1 MRQMH
6 PTFRER
12 VLTGEPLLL
21 SSALSQLVLSAH
33 LLNPR
38 SIEHPKQIAPSVS
51 RKELYIYIYE
61 VCSLRGVYV
70 AKNEIKFAVQEQLK
84 TIVIALSLRSKLERR
99 IETRDEGIH

>member
-6 PTFRER
+6 STFRER
-12 VLTGEPLLL
+12 VLTGKPLLL
-21 SSALSQLVLSAH
+21 SSALSELDLNAH

-51 RKELYIYIYE
+51 RKELYIYE

-70 AKNEIKFAVQEQLK
+70 AKNQIKFGVQEQLK
-84 TIVIALSLRSKLERR
+84 SIIIALSLRSKLGRR
-99 IETRDEGIH
+99 TEARDEEIH

>member
-21 SSALSQLVLSAH
+21 SSALSQLDLNAH

-38 SIEHPKQIAPSVS
+38 SIEYPKQIAPSVA
-51 RKELYIYIYE
+51 REELYIYTRSV
-61 VCSLRGVYV
+61 VCGVYMSQR
-70 AKNEIKFAVQEQLK
+70 IK
-84 TIVIALSLRSKLERR
+84 SNLRSKNSSSQS
-99 IETRDEGIH
+99 